1 MKLPVMVATAVL
13 ALSLPACASTTNNGG
28 GARSGSATAAST
40 SVTASASA
48 SETDTDGPSAGAAS
62 APCGAAARPDPKAAR
77 QLPAGFPTVT
87 GWRATEVVT
96 QGRTHAIHGSVP
108 AELGEIVAMRDAAVA
123 AIGAAG
129 YVKTGSDQE
138 PGFEADADFDGPHRG
153 NLRVRALCSGY
164 LDVIYTIEQ

>member
-28 GARSGSATAAST
+28 GARSGSATAAS
-40 SVTASASA
+40 ASASA
-48 SETDTDGPSAGAAS
+48 LETDTDGPSAGAAS
-62 APCGAAARPDPKAAR
+62 APCGAAAMPDPKAAR

>member
-1 MKLPVMVATAVL
+1 MKLPVIVATAVL

-40 SVTASASA
+40 SVTASA